1 MTKYELIDEMVVK
14 LDALVDMRGV
24 EKCRMVIE
32 LVSELAELKGQLAR
46 EDDATKDASPLP
58 DGGRIYKIKENGDE

>member
-1 MTKYELIDEMVVK
+1 MTKYERIDDILVK

-46 EDDATKDASPLP
+46 EDDATKDVSSLP
-58 DGGRIYKIKENGDE
+58 GGGQVYKIKEGDE